1 MARHCCAKRA
11 YSALQPDSVQTR
23 SACRACVGRILVQAS
38 KRIHP
43 LSVFEG
49 KDASVSL
56 CRFEVRFPL
65 VAGEM
70 DSP

>member
-1 MARHCCAKRA
+1 MARRCCAKRA
-11 YSALQPDSVQTR
+11 YSAPLRDTVQTR
-23 SACRACVGRILVQAS
+23 SACRAFVGRILVQAS

-56 CRFEVRFPL
+56 
-65 VAGEM
+65 
-70 DSP
+70 